1 MFVDKMCIAPLV
13 VGEGTFSAEWTALW
27 SEADLSK
34 SSDFQ
39 GHESDPIPIRQVNV
53 TRWCQNF
60 FYSIKK
66 NTNIQFE
73 FIVCYK

>member
-53 TRWCQNF
+53 TR
-60 FYSIKK
+60 
-66 NTNIQFE
+66 
-73 FIVCYK
+73 